1 VDFVVSP
8 FIVQESTF
16 KGKNGSFETLRLDLM
31 DRTTARYWDANI
43 IVFNTGHWWTH
54 DKTSK
59 GCVQFLFNF
68 ISIVFLFS
76 LFIFCHI

>member
-1 VDFVVSP
+1 MDFVVSP

-16 KGKNGSFETLRLDLM
+16 NGKNGSFETLRLDLM
-31 DRTTARYWDANI
+31 DRTTARYCDANI

-59 GCVQFLFNF
+59 G
-68 ISIVFLFS
+68 
-76 LFIFCHI
+76 